1 MAHAM
6 GQPQAQRRT
15 RLDPV
20 LRTILFVADA
30 SPRSQRAV
38 TYGTEL
44 AQAAGAGLVV
54 VRPGRPSN
62 RVHLLGSSHPKRDR
76 DPATALLAEIERRRP
91 DLVVMATRR
100 PRLLGRWL
108 DGDVE
113 EAVVRGE
120 CPVLLVPP
128 GRPTPAQLHGQRIL
142 LPLDG
147 TALSEA
153 ALPTATLLARTL
165 ESELVLLRAV
175 EPVSARSYLRHVS
188 ELDAALSVVDSEE
201 KARGYV
207 ERLACRL
214 SLREDGLSV
223 TSVVRI
229 GALIPLV
236 HELTSANPP
245 TITPAGLVVLAAH
258 ARRTLAGTR
267 LGSVADAIL
276 RESDIPLVVVPPPI

>member
-1 MAHAM
+1 M

-30 SPRSQRAV
+30 SARSQRALA
-38 TYGTEL
+38 YGTEL

-54 VRPGRPSN
+54 VRPGRPSH
-62 RVHLLGSSHPKRDR
+62 RVHLLGSSHPQRDR
-76 DPATALLAEIERRRP
+76 HPATALLAEIERRRP

-113 EAVVRGE
+113 EAAVVRGE
-120 CPVLLVPP
+120 CPVLLVAP
-128 GRPTPAQLHGQRIL
+128 GRPTSAQLHGKRIL

-147 TALSEA
+147 TAPSEA

-201 KARGYV
+201 KARGHV
-207 ERLACRL
+207 ERLARRL

-229 GALIPLV
+229 GALIPLL
-236 HELTSANPP
+236 HELTSAHPP
-245 TITPAGLVVLAAH
+245 TITPAGLVVLADH
-258 ARRTLAGTR
+258 PRRTLAGTR
-267 LGSVADAIL
+267 LGGVADAIL
-276 RESDIPLVVVPPPI
+276 RETDIPLVVVSPPI